1 MRTHRGARKG
11 SPFFVPTPQMVQ
23 FPPYLDP
30 SAPSPRALDASL
42 VRRFSPPSR
51 PTHGLG
57 RTAYHAIRDTS
68 LSVTQGLGP
77 DT

>member
-57 RTAYHAIRDTS
+57 CAACPVACGMS
-68 LSVTQGLGP
+68 LSMTQGLGP